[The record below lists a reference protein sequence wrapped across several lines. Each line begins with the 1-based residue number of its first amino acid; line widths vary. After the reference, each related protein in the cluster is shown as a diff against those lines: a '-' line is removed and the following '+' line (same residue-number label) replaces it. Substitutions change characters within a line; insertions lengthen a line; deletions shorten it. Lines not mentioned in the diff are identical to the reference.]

1 MWTSATGS
9 LDAFAAEK
17 KVLAWLQNNA
27 PAPFTTCHAKNFRCL
42 CCAFSPVLPL
52 CCVQSYRQRVRE
64 LANFFNV
71 HCLQGVHIALS
82 TTELLPR
89 LSASCFA
96 ALPAARS
103 RIRRRRSSAKLRTA
117 RN

>member
-82 TTELLPR
+82 TTELLATLIGQLLR
-89 LSASCFA
+89 R
-96 ALPAARS
+96 PACS
-103 RIRRRRSSAKLRTA
+103 TLQNSPPPFLGQTA
-117 RN
+117 HCT